1 MKKPRNYNYSHLSI
15 PLTKNQKK
23 VVKEKCEARG
33 MSMSSLAKIVLF
45 KEKKDIC
52 INIAFGIRIFSMFN
66 KNVPFNLRI
75 IIF

>member
-45 KEKKDIC
+45 KEL
-52 INIAFGIRIFSMFN
+52 GIVEF
-66 KNVPFNLRI
+66 PAEAQQ
-75 IIF
+75 